1 MDFTS
6 LFNMQGM
13 MFCILALGWYLRK
26 SGMIDKSGK
35 ALLSSLVMNVT
46 LPASIVKSFQME
58 FSMDILKLT
67 LEVIVIS
74 FLIQIFS
81 NLLSRVLYPG
91 WSGDLGIMYAAV
103 YTIPTRIFMWSVGLT
118 YFTEAPTKKELLKK
132 VVTHPCII
140 GIFTGMVLLVSQFQL
155 PGFVNQTVRTV
166 AGANTFCAMLLI
178 GCTLAEIPF
187 KEVFTKE
194 VYYYTFIR
202 LFLIPVIVLA
212 GCRLFHIDQ
221 LITAVC
227 VILSAMPAAS
237 TSVVLAVKYG
247 KDDRLATK
255 IVVFSTV
262 VSLITLPVWCY
273 ILTV

>member
-1 MDFTS
+1 
-6 LFNMQGM
+6 
-13 MFCILALGWYLRK
+13 
-26 SGMIDKSGK
+26 
-35 ALLSSLVMNVT
+35 
-46 LPASIVKSFQME
+46 
-58 FSMDILKLT
+58 
-67 LEVIVIS
+67 
-74 FLIQIFS
+74 
-81 NLLSRVLYPG
+81 
-91 WSGDLGIMYAAV
+91 
-103 YTIPTRIFMWSVGLT
+103 
-118 YFTEAPTKKELLKK
+118 
-132 VVTHPCII
+132 
-140 GIFTGMVLLVSQFQL
+140 
-155 PGFVNQTVRTV
+155 
-166 AGANTFCAMLLI
+166 MLLI

>member
-1 MDFTS
+1 
-6 LFNMQGM
+6 MQYATIVSNAG
-13 MFCILALGWYLRK
+13 ILGNAIAEG
-26 SGMIDKSGK
+26 
-35 ALLSSLVMNVT
+35 
-46 LPASIVKSFQME
+46 
-58 FSMDILKLT
+58 
-67 LEVIVIS
+67 
-74 FLIQIFS
+74 IF
-81 NLLSRVLYPG
+81 
-91 WSGDLGIMYAAV
+91 GDLGIMYAAV

-155 PGFVNQTVRTV
+155 PGFVNQTVRTI

-202 LFLIPVIVLA
+202 LFLIPVIVLV

>member
-1 MDFTS
+1 M
-6 LFNMQGM
+6 
-13 MFCILALGWYLRK
+13 
-26 SGMIDKSGK
+26 
-35 ALLSSLVMNVT
+35 
-46 LPASIVKSFQME
+46 
-58 FSMDILKLT
+58 
-67 LEVIVIS
+67 
-74 FLIQIFS
+74 
-81 NLLSRVLYPG
+81 
-91 WSGDLGIMYAAV
+91 
-103 YTIPTRIFMWSVGLT
+103 
-118 YFTEAPTKKELLKK
+118 
-132 VVTHPCII
+132 
-140 GIFTGMVLLVSQFQL
+140 
-155 PGFVNQTVRTV
+155 
-166 AGANTFCAMLLI
+166 
-178 GCTLAEIPF
+178 
-187 KEVFTKE
+187 FTKE

-212 GCRLFHIDQ
+212 SCRLFHIDQ

>member
-1 MDFTS
+1 MAKYVGYKRPKDTKKTLKRMLHYIGIHKWS
-6 LFNMQGM
+6 MALVAVLI
-13 MFCILALGWYLRK
+13 CISSFANIFGTYL
-26 SGMIDKSGK
+26 
-35 ALLSSLVMNVT
+35 
-46 LPASIVKSFQME
+46 VKPVVNRY
-58 FSMDILKLT
+58 IL
-67 LEVIVIS
+67 
-74 FLIQIFS
+74 
-81 NLLSRVLYPG
+81 
-91 WSGDLGIMYAAV
+91 SGDVPGLIRMLFLMGIMYAAV

-187 KEVFTKE
+187 KEVFTRE

>member
-1 MDFTS
+1 
-6 LFNMQGM
+6 
-13 MFCILALGWYLRK
+13 
-26 SGMIDKSGK
+26 
-35 ALLSSLVMNVT
+35 
-46 LPASIVKSFQME
+46 
-58 FSMDILKLT
+58 
-67 LEVIVIS
+67 
-74 FLIQIFS
+74 
-81 NLLSRVLYPG
+81 
-91 WSGDLGIMYAAV
+91 
-103 YTIPTRIFMWSVGLT
+103 
-118 YFTEAPTKKELLKK
+118 
-132 VVTHPCII
+132 
-140 GIFTGMVLLVSQFQL
+140 MVLLVSQFQL
-155 PGFVNQTVRTV
+155 PGFVNQTVRTI

-202 LFLIPVIVLA
+202 LFLIPV
-212 GCRLFHIDQ
+212 
-221 LITAVC
+221 TAVC

>member
-1 MDFTS
+1 MPDLSDTVAKCRMGTAKKFYTS
-6 LFNMQGM
+6 
-13 MFCILALGWYLRK
+13 IA
-26 SGMIDKSGK
+26 S
-35 ALLSSLVMNVT
+35 LSHTS
-46 LPASIVKSFQME
+46 K
-58 FSMDILKLT
+58 
-67 LEVIVIS
+67 
-74 FLIQIFS
+74 
-81 NLLSRVLYPG
+81 
-91 WSGDLGIMYAAV
+91 
-103 YTIPTRIFMWSVGLT
+103 
-118 YFTEAPTKKELLKK
+118 
-132 VVTHPCII
+132 
-140 GIFTGMVLLVSQFQL
+140 L